1 MENSRQA
8 QAPSGDAAGE
18 DGALRAPSAHLL
30 MEENALLAAELRDAR
45 AEIAARGAE
54 LARARDE
61 AAALRREVQRLAR
74 HCAAAEELRSDQAK
88 LHVATRALHGTL
100 DLDGVLD
107 ALEEVVINL
116 VGSECFAVLEGGAGA
131 LTPLRAFGCEPA
143 RAMALAVGKGIAG
156 QVARTGQAYVAEY
169 AAAADDVP
177 AACIPLQAG
186 GETVGVLIV
195 DRLLPQKLA
204 LTDFD
209 HELFE
214 LITVHGGT
222 ALHAARLHA
231 AGWSGE
237 RAA

>member
-8 QAPSGDAAGE
+8 PGPPGDAAGAE
-18 DGALRAPSAHLL
+18 EALRAPSAHLL

-61 AAALRREVQRLAR
+61 GTALRREVQRLVQ

-100 DLDGVLD
+100 DVDGVLD

-116 VGSECFAVLEGGAGA
+116 VGSECFTVLEGGAGTLA
-131 LTPLRAFGCEPA
+131 PLRAFGCDPA
-143 RAMALAVGKGIAG
+143 RAMDLAAGKGIVG
-156 QVARTGQAYVAEY
+156 QVARTGQPCVAEDG
-169 AAAADDVP
+169 AATDDVP
-177 AACIPLQAG
+177 AACVPLRAG
-186 GETVGVLIV
+186 GETVGVLV
-195 DRLLPQKLA
+195 VHRLLPQKLA
-204 LTDFD
+204 LTAFD

-214 LITVHGGT
+214 LIAVHAGA

-231 AGWSGE
+231 ARWGQE